1 MNQAEV
7 MRRQAGA
14 LADILTG
21 IILLAVGRLT
31 GDNGTAYVVAAYE
44 IFLLVWLPVGGGL
57 TDALG
62 RLLRNRNN
70 KGQYKNAAKMRSS
83 AMLLQLV
90 LGAAGSLLLLAV
102 AQPVTEKA
110 FGARYSGMIL
120 MALSPAVFLRGV
132 SKVLAGYFQ
141 GEGSELPTAASGI
154 LRQILILGF
163 GILFSGALRGYG
175 EKVSRLLQQ
184 DNFTA
189 MYGGVGIAAA
199 VSVAELAVALLLFV
213 LYKVN
218 GGRRRVKQESG
229 MRTTDSF
236 MDCVRSLNGSRW
248 SSFVTG
254 LLAFLPLALGWLFF
268 VKAVKEEDA
277 ASWQYGIYVG
287 KYLAVCGIAFSLIM
301 ILALPVSGK
310 SLGLLRK
317 GEHRF
322 SKSAFQ
328 SGLHLCVLHGI
339 FAAMF
344 LGVMGEQLSG
354 LLYPDGNIA
363 QKPDWIREISS
374 LRDESD
380 ILFGMLRQGAAL
392 VLTAAVSAYL
402 IRFLMGTGK
411 KYLVMGALA
420 VADVMFAVL
429 TAAFLNLGR
438 ADAAALIYS
447 GEMAGAVLCGILG
460 VFAYRQ
466 QRLRVDWPRIFVVP
480 VIAAGICGFISLLLR
495 NLLAPH
501 LGNLV
506 TLIVTFVISSLVYW
520 ALLLLARD
528 IREQELEVIPGG
540 RLLNMLGQLL
550 RVY

>member
-14 LADILTG
+14 IADILTG
-21 IILLAVGRLT
+21 IVLLAVGSLT

-70 KGQYKNAAKMRSS
+70 KGQYKNAARMRS
-83 AMLLQLV
+83 AVMLLQLAS
-90 LGAAGSLLLLAV
+90 GAAGSLLLLVV
-102 AQPVTEKA
+102 AQPVTETV
-110 FGARYSGMIL
+110 FGARYSAMIL
-120 MALSPAVFLRGV
+120 MALSPTVFLRGV
-132 SKVLAGYFQ
+132 SKVLEGYFQ
-141 GEGSELPTAASGI
+141 GDGSELPTAAAGI

-163 GILFSGALRGYG
+163 GILFSGVLRGYG
-175 EKVSRLLQQ
+175 EKVSGLLQQ

-189 MYGGVGIAAA
+189 MYSGVGIAAA
-199 VSVAELAVALLLFV
+199 VSVAELAVALLLLV
-213 LYKVN
+213 LYRVS
-218 GGRRRVKQESG
+218 GGRRRVRQESG

-236 MDCVRSLNGSRW
+236 MDCVRSLYGSRW
-248 SSFVTG
+248 SSFVAG
-254 LLAFLPLALGWLFF
+254 LLAFLPLALGWLFLA
-268 VKAVKEEDA
+268 KAVKEGDA
-277 ASWQYGIYVG
+277 ASWQYGVYSG
-287 KYLAVCGIAFSLIM
+287 KYLAVCGMAFSLIM

-310 SLGLLRK
+310 SLGALRR
-317 GEHRF
+317 GEQRF

-328 SGLHLCVLHGI
+328 SGVHLCVLHGI
-339 FAAMF
+339 FAAVF

-363 QKPDWIREISS
+363 KKPDWIREVSS
-374 LRDESD
+374 LRDGSD
-380 ILFGMLRQGAAL
+380 IFLAMLRQGAAV
-392 VLTAAVSAYL
+392 VLTTAVSVYL
-402 IRFLMGTGK
+402 IRFLLGTGK

-429 TAAFLNLGR
+429 TAVFLNLGK
-438 ADAAALIYS
+438 ADASALVYS
-447 GEMAGAVLCGILG
+447 GEIAGAVLCGVLG

-466 QRLRVDWPRIFVVP
+466 QRLRVDWPRIFAVP
-480 VIAAGICGFISLLLR
+480 IIAAGICGAVSLLLR

-501 LGNLV
+501 LGNLL

-520 ALLLLARD
+520 ALLLLARNF
-528 IREQELEVIPGG
+528 REQELEVIPGG